1 MIHGARRGAWSG
13 LRRLTARAQAQMLA
27 AIVVPGPEVAAALG
41 LDLAG
46 AGLLPAASPRHASV
60 LVVAG
65 ALPAQLREA
74 AAVLY
79 AQMMR
84 PRAVMALGAGTLAP
98 LPGADVVAELSQPAL
113 LDAVRRLR
121 RAIAGG
127 AFRRDAAGFDAPV
140 LRSRT
145 EYVCPMHPEVVRDE
159 PGSCP
164 KCGMTLVPREAQ
176 DEGGHAPDAVDAST
190 GMEMEAGRG
199 GGESAYTCPMHPE
212 VVRDEPGSCPKC
224 GMTLVPREAQ
234 DEGGHAPDAVDAST
248 GMEMEAG
255 RGGGE
260 SAYTCPMHPEV
271 VRDEPGSCPKCGM
284 TLVPRAAAAK
294 DAPEAGHAA
303 DAASEAAGGRH
314 APMDPSG
321 AEHSAAAHTGMDHGA
336 MDHVAGHSTFM
347 SMVAVTRDLP
357 RSPDGLPM
365 DWIEVPFGPLF
376 PGLPG
381 GLSLV
386 LTLDGDTVAG
396 AAAQAPVAAA
406 AAAVAD
412 AGGRGLPAAEFAR
425 RLGAMDPL
433 APVAYRLLAR
443 RALECAAGVEPDSR
457 GARARAGAAERER
470 LASHLAWLAVFLGRL
485 GLEVHARRSWGLA
498 ASMRGADAARIA
510 GLAAAVR
517 VLVRGVRRT
526 PLLETRLAGIGRLAA
541 DGRLRGPVARA
552 AGVAADGRVGDPV
565 YGALGFEPVTRP
577 DGDARARLAV
587 RLDEIEQSLRL
598 VRAAGVLDDSGVP
611 GIGAASGTGE
621 ALVETP
627 RGGARLAVSVER
639 GRVTAARLDT
649 PSTVL
654 LERIGSLVAQCE
666 LGDALTAVA
675 SLDLSPWEVV
685 A

>member
-65 ALPAQLREA
+65 ALPAPLREA

-98 LPGADVVAELSQPAL
+98 LPGADVAAELSQPAL

-176 DEGGHAPDAVDAST
+176 GEGGHAHPSAPDAVDAST

-199 GGESAYTCPMHPE
+199 GGES
-212 VVRDEPGSCPKC
+212 G
-224 GMTLVPREAQ
+224 
-234 DEGGHAPDAVDAST
+234 
-248 GMEMEAG
+248 
-255 RGGGE
+255 
-260 SAYTCPMHPEV
+260 YTCPMHPEV

-314 APMDPSG
+314 APMDPSV
-321 AEHSAAAHTGMDHGA
+321 AEHSAAAHTGMDHGAMDHGA

-381 GLSLV
+381 GLLLV

-396 AAAQAPVAAA
+396 AAAQAPVAA

-485 GLEVHARRSWGLA
+485 GLEVHARRSWDLA
-498 ASMRGADAARIA
+498 ASMRGADAACIA

-611 GIGAASGTGE
+611 GIGAASGTGA

-654 LERIGSLVAQCE
+654 LDRIGSLVAQCE

>member
-145 EYVCPMHPEVVRDE
+145 EYV
-159 PGSCP
+159 
-164 KCGMTLVPREAQ
+164 
-176 DEGGHAPDAVDAST
+176 
-190 GMEMEAGRG
+190 
-199 GGESAYTCPMHPE
+199 CPMHPE